1 MTRFTHFSRRALLGA
16 VAALGLSVALGALA
30 PRAAQAQTVDTIKKK
45 GEITIGML
53 VDFPPYGIMNAQNRP
68 DGYDAD
74 VARLLAK
81 DWGVKL
87 KLVPVTGPNRIPYL
101 LTGKVDLLI
110 ASFAYTPERAK
121 QVQFSD
127 PYTAMT
133 IILYG
138 KKDIKMKDPADL
150 KGLRISVTRA
160 STQETAVVKLAPA
173 GTDIR
178 RFDDDASAMQALI
191 SGQVDA
197 IGCGTTE
204 AAEIAKRVPPNTFE
218 DKFTLIQQ
226 IMNMAM
232 RQGQPD
238 LLKAVNDF
246 IRTNTANGEL
256 NKLYNKWLGTDLPKM
271 Q

>member
-1 MTRFTHFSRRALLGA
+1 MIRFAYFSRRALLGA

-53 VDFPPYGIMNAQNRP
+53 VDFPPYGITNAQNQP

-101 LTGKVDLLI
+101 LTGKVDLLV
-110 ASFAYTPERAK
+110 ASLANTPERAK
-121 QVQFSD
+121 QVQFSQ
-127 PYTAMT
+127 PYSAAT
-133 IILYG
+133 IVLYG
-138 KKDIKMKDPADL
+138 KKGDSIKGPANL
-150 KGLRISVTRA
+150 KGLHVGVARA
-160 STQETAVVKLAPA
+160 STQDVVVSQLAPPDA
-173 GTDIR
+173 DIR

-197 IGCGTTE
+197 IGCSLTV
-204 AAEIAKRVPPNTFE
+204 AAEIAKRVPANTFE
-218 DKFTLIQQ
+218 AKFTLKQQ
-226 IMNMAM
+226 NMNIAL
-232 RQGQPD
+232 RQDQPE

-246 IRTNTANGEL
+246 VQTNTANGEL
-256 NKLYNKWLGTDLPKM
+256 GKLYNKWLGTDLPKM